1 MSVIVVAEF
10 PMTELNEMGYQ
21 IAAYPL
27 TLLSASMRA
36 MKNALANLK
45 SDKPREKDI
54 LNFSELRDIIGFE
67 EYYETSSQYE
77 TSKRNKSE

>member
-1 MSVIVVAEF
+1 
-10 PMTELNEMGYQ
+10 MTELNEMGYQ

-45 SDKPREKDI
+45 SDKPRDKDI
-54 LNFSELRDIIGFE
+54 LNFGELRDIIGFE

-77 TSKRNKSE
+77 TSKRNKPEYIYE

>member
-1 MSVIVVAEF
+1 MSGIVVAEF

>member
-45 SDKPREKDI
+45 SDTPRDNDI

-67 EYYETSSQYE
+67 EYYEISSQYE
-77 TSKRNKSE
+77 TSKRNKPE

>member
-1 MSVIVVAEF
+1 MKWATKSRISANPVISINAGDE
-10 PMTELNEMGYQ
+10 
-21 IAAYPL
+21 
-27 TLLSASMRA
+27 
-36 MKNALANLK
+36 NALANLK
-45 SDKPREKDI
+45 SDKPRDKDI

>member
-1 MSVIVVAEF
+1 MSGIVVAEF

-45 SDKPREKDI
+45 SDKPRDKDI